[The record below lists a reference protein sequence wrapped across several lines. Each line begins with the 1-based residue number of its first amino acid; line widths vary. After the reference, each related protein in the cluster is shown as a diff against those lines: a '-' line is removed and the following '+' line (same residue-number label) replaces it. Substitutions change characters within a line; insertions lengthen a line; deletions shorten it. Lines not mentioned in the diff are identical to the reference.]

1 MLAPFGCRVL
11 SHQWPPGQPPDT
23 LAGAWLAA
31 RAVRGLRLRGHG
43 VAGVVPE
50 RAHWEFGSLGE
61 LGRAREA
68 GPRPNGCCRKGVS
81 MPGGPV
87 PLPRKEG
94 RPSVRRSATPGERHR
109 ALSPHGLG
117 GVCVH
122 VHTQVPRAT
131 ALVLM
136 HRSRGAPPT
145 GLWEVVS
152 TLATRPP
159 VPGSNAGRGLFPS
172 SPGKSTWRNPQV
184 PPDWLTAYPPAS
196 RAPSLGRVGGSVS
209 GQVLLRRCPSC
220 RGAWVSAW
228 SGGVL
233 GGPPGSLR
241 GAGGPRA
248 IQECATRPRGVK
260 QAAGGIGFGDIPS
273 RQRAMAR

>member
-68 GPRPNGCCRKGVS
+68 GPRPDGCCRKGVS

-136 HRSRGAPPT
+136 HRSRGAPPRR
-145 GLWEVVS
+145 GCGRLSLLW
-152 TLATRPP
+152 P
-159 VPGSNAGRGLFPS
+159 RGL
-172 SPGKSTWRNPQV
+172 
-184 PPDWLTAYPPAS
+184 
-196 RAPSLGRVGGSVS
+196 
-209 GQVLLRRCPSC
+209 RCRDPML
-220 RGAWVSAW
+220 A
-228 SGGVL
+228 
-233 GGPPGSLR
+233 
-241 GAGGPRA
+241 AGCFLPHL
-248 IQECATRPRGVK
+248 ESPRGVTHK
-260 QAAGGIGFGDIPS
+260 CPPTG
-273 RQRAMAR
+273 